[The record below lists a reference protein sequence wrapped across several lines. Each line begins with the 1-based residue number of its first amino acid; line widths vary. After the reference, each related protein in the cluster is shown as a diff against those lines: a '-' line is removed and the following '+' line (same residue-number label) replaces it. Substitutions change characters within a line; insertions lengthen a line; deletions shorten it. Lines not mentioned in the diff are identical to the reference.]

1 MPGLKPI
8 DPAVQR
14 ACYLLLAGGVV
25 VFAVALYVGFVRHG
39 NSALVF
45 SLLGVTTL
53 VFSFTVFILVKPG
66 AFAFIGA
73 GKDKPPADSDKA
85 QGAEPGADPQP
96 VAEAVPKSEP
106 EAAPTAK
113 VKDEPPAES
122 KDEPPAESK
131 GEPPAESQVQAA
143 PAAKGAAETPVKTD
157 LAILMNTTLGDVLLA
172 ALRNDPEGAGQIFAR
187 AISQAEVAVPVAE
200 AQQSKGPASA

>member
-1 MPGLKPI
+1 MTVAGYSMPGLKPI

-122 KDEPPAESK
+122 KDEPPAES
-131 GEPPAESQVQAA
+131 QVQAA

-187 AISQAEVAVPVAE
+187 AITQAEVAVPVAE

>member
-1 MPGLKPI
+1 MSIGPGSVGICTQAHRPWKLVRHDANMTVAGYSMPGLKPI

-66 AFAFIGA
+66 AFAF
-73 GKDKPPADSDKA
+73 
-85 QGAEPGADPQP
+85 
-96 VAEAVPKSEP
+96 
-106 EAAPTAK
+106 
-113 VKDEPPAES
+113 
-122 KDEPPAESK
+122 
-131 GEPPAESQVQAA
+131 
-143 PAAKGAAETPVKTD
+143 
-157 LAILMNTTLGDVLLA
+157 
-172 ALRNDPEGAGQIFAR
+172 
-187 AISQAEVAVPVAE
+187 
-200 AQQSKGPASA
+200 